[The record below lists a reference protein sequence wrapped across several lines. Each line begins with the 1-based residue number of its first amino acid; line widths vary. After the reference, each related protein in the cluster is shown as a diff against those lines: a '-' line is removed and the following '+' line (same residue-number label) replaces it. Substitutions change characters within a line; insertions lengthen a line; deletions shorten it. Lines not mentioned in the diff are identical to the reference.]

1 MGDRARPAWF
11 QSKAAAGG
19 LAVLS
24 VGFISAWFAGKLLHW
39 PWPDGADWQA
49 IWTFFTFLVAAIAA
63 SAALAQLAAHQEAQL
78 EQSRP
83 YVIVDFA
90 FRSMLI
96 SIEVRNIGQTPATD
110 VRLAW
115 NVEPRA
121 VEERQTAALKRNLVD
136 RSIPFLAPGRAVR
149 YSIGWGPKFVP
160 DTSLPKRYE
169 VTTLYGDGHGHEF
182 GPELQILDFD
192 QWAESSVGVD
202 YENKNWNELKRQTE
216 AQRKIADNL
225 GRIDDRVE
233 GLLASFAQTAV
244 QVLAASR
251 AGGEDGVAWA
261 VIPHSSEGRL
271 VANIGTEA
279 ARDVEVAEISG
290 DSDFL
295 QICNDK
301 LPRDVRVGDAVEVS
315 LFSGLG
321 QPTSTQIRV
330 TWTEAG
336 RKRQADYTVGLGR

>member
-1 MGDRARPAWF
+1 MSDWWRWDG
-11 QSKAAAGG
+11 
-19 LAVLS
+19 
-24 VGFISAWFAGKLLHW
+24 W
-39 PWPDGADWQA
+39 PTPGEWQA
-49 IWTFFTFLVAAIAA
+49 FGAVATTIVAGVAAWIAL
-63 SAALAQLAAHQEAQL
+63 SQLKAHHEAQR

-110 VRLAW
+110 VRMAW

-121 VEERQTAALKRNLVD
+121 VEDRQTAAITRNLVD

-160 DTSLPKRYE
+160 DDSLPKRYE
-169 VTTLYGDGHGHEF
+169 VTTTYGDGHGHAF

-192 QWAESSVGVD
+192 QWAESSVDVD
-202 YENKNWNELKRQTE
+202 YDNKNWNEFKRQTE
-216 AQRKIADNL
+216 AQQKIADNL
-225 GRIDDRVE
+225 GRLDDRAE

-244 QVLAASR
+244 QMLTASR
-251 AGGEDGVAWA
+251 VGSQDAVAWA
-261 VIPHSSEGRL
+261 VIPHSSQGRL
-271 VANIGTEA
+271 VANIGTEV
-279 ARDVEVAEISG
+279 ARDVEVAEIG
-290 DSDFL
+290 GASDFL
-295 QICNDK
+295 QICDDS
-301 LPRDVRVGDAVEVS
+301 LPRDVRVGDAVELS

-321 QPTSTQIRV
+321 QPTSTRIRV

-336 RKRQADYTVGLGR
+336 RTRQAYYTVGLGR